1 MSELIKEKL
10 KLLPDLPGVY
20 KMYDAVGN
28 CIYVGKAVNLKNRV
42 RQYFRSTNTLL
53 PKVAAMVSH
62 VADFEYVITTNET
75 EALSL
80 ESNLIKELRPKYNIL
95 LKDDKHFPYVRLN
108 IKQDFPRFE
117 VVRKVKNDGARY
129 FGPYLSTL
137 ALRDS
142 LNAIRELFPVRHCKK
157 DIHKA
162 ISRRERP
169 CLLHHI
175 GKCCA
180 PCSGNVKRE
189 EYHELLSGIIAFLE
203 GNTDEVSKKLE
214 KKMYEASEKME
225 FERAAFFR
233 DRINSLKQLSERQ
246 QVISVAAT
254 ERDVLALVRRG
265 AEAMVFALFMRSG
278 KVIGTQHYSIEC
290 SAEETNESIMSS
302 FIKQHYSESNLI
314 PKEIIVSDMPDDS
327 QAIQVWLSENA
338 GHKIN
343 LICPKKGEKA
353 KQVQMAYK
361 NGEEEL
367 DKISILERREWEKGE
382 GAVARL
388 ALLLG
393 MDFVPYRIECF
404 DNSHIMGRDTVSSM
418 VVFEGGKPAKK
429 QYRRFKIKTEVNGDD
444 YAAMKETLKRR
455 FERAKNGDDKFA
467 TLPDL
472 IVVDGGRGQLNA
484 ALEVLE
490 EYGMTNIFT
499 IGLAEKNEEIILPN
513 NKESLMLD
521 KKDGA
526 LHLLQ
531 RLRDEAHRFAITYHR
546 SLHAKT
552 TLYSVLSQIE
562 GIGEKRRRVLFDAF
576 LTLDAIKNA
585 SVEELSSVKG
595 MNITSAKAIHR
606 YFHSEE

>member
-1 MSELIKEKL
+1 MNELIKEKL

-42 RQYFRSTNTLL
+42 RQYFRSTDTLL

-62 VADFEYVITTNET
+62 VTDFEYVITTNET

-117 VVRKVKNDGARY
+117 VVRRIKNDGARY

-142 LNAIRELFPVRHCKK
+142 LTAIRELFPVRHCKK
-157 DIHKA
+157 DIKKA
-162 ISRRERP
+162 IARRERP
-169 CLLHHI
+169 CLMHHI

-180 PCSGNVKRE
+180 PCSGRVSRE

-203 GNTDEVSKKLE
+203 GNTDEVSSMLE

-225 FERAAFFR
+225 FERAAIFR
-233 DRINSLKQLSERQ
+233 DRMSAMKQLSERQ
-246 QVISVAAT
+246 QVISVAST

-265 AEAMVFALFMRSG
+265 AEAMVFALFMRQG
-278 KVIGTQHYSIEC
+278 KVIGTQHYLIEC
-290 SAEETNESIMSS
+290 GMDEANESIMAS
-302 FIKQHYSESNLI
+302 FIKQHYFEATLI
-314 PKEIIVSDMPDDS
+314 PKEIAVSDMPEDAE
-327 QAIQVWLSENA
+327 AIQVWLSENA
-338 GHKIN
+338 GHKIS
-343 LICPKKGEKA
+343 IIRPKKGEKA

-367 DKISILERREWEKGE
+367 DKMAILSRREWEKGE
-382 GAVARL
+382 GAAARL
-388 ALLLG
+388 SLLLG
-393 MDFVPYRIECF
+393 MDSVPYRIECF

-455 FERAKNGDDKFA
+455 FERAKNGDDKFSA
-467 TLPDL
+467 LPDL
-472 IVVDGGRGQLNA
+472 LVVDGGRGQLNA
-484 ALEVLE
+484 ALEVLC
-490 EYGMTNIFT
+490 EYGLSDIPA
-499 IGLAEKNEEIILPN
+499 IGLAEKNEEIILPDS
-513 NKESLMLD
+513 KGSLILD

-552 TLYSVLSQIE
+552 TLYSVLSEID
-562 GIGEKRRRVLFDAF
+562 GIGDKRRHVLFDAF
-576 LTLDAIKNA
+576 ITLDAIKNA

-595 MNITSAKAIHR
+595 MNITAAQAVYRH
-606 YFHSEE
+606 FHSEE